1 MQDFILLHA
10 AKSNTPIVVK
20 TSGILIISKKSN
32 ITDADTKT
40 DKSAM
45 MNPKRRAS
53 TEFTTVTQTSN
64 PTVIKVAGSAHEY
77 FVEVNESV
85 ERIYEM
91 LKKN

>member
-1 MQDFILLHA
+1 
-10 AKSNTPIVVK
+10 
-20 TSGILIISKKSN
+20 
-32 ITDADTKT
+32 
-40 DKSAM
+40 M

-53 TEFTTVTQTSN
+53 TESTTVTQTSN
-64 PTVIKVAGSAHEY
+64 PTVIKVAGSGHEY